1 MTGSII
7 LLYMS
12 GLLLRRM
19 QEWQKRRMVQL
30 TNFRIKIDVESKEP
44 NQKSTK
50 EPSQSKRQINNQPYN
65 PEVTKTWHN
74 YVLSTIGPLTLL
86 IPLIYAK
93 TNIIFFAELLQ
104 FRIHILFFELV
115 YLISMYSNNCQI
127 RNFVK
132 TSLT

>member
-1 MTGSII
+1 
-7 LLYMS
+7 
-12 GLLLRRM
+12 M
-19 QEWQKRRMVQL
+19 QEWQKSRGQL
-30 TNFRIKIDVESKEP
+30 IMSRNKINVESKEP
-44 NQKSTK
+44 KFERK
-50 EPSQSKRQINNQPYN
+50 EPRCENQNSTIRYPQPEVQINNQYYN

-74 YVLSTIGPLTLL
+74 YVMAIFGPLTLL

-115 YLISMYSNNCQI
+115 YLISMYSNNCQL
-127 RNFVK
+127 RNFVR